1 MVDIS
6 AKTWSNIGVSVINI
20 HENDNASKTLFKLL
34 CISDIAKRWDGKN
47 NCDLIGK
54 EIKGKFGVE
63 NMCDLT
69 KQQIRKYKIDRARL
83 FKNDNC
89 YVRYDIEDISIT
101 IIMQCRLLDSKK
113 QSNLELI

>member
-1 MVDIS
+1 MSSKKNFFFLRMYKMVDIS

-20 HENDNASKTLFKLL
+20 HENDNASKTLFKLF

-83 FKNDNC
+83 FKNDKHSM
-89 YVRYDIEDISIT
+89 YVMILKIF
-101 IIMQCRLLDSKK
+101 QL
-113 QSNLELI
+113 Q